1 MKKGSGK
8 QTITR
13 LGTTKRPV
21 LCVAAGLLLLT
32 GCATD
37 QLDRA
42 PATASTPWSADPQS
56 GMAAANFSV
65 PASPQVATLSTPPA
79 TDEAHVYQLPELIDM
94 AQMNNPD
101 TRIAWQQ
108 ARQAALAVGMAEAT
122 FLPLIS
128 ASVIGGYQKNHTP
141 LRYDQHLDTS
151 NNAVIPGV
159 GFQWLLFDFGQRSA
173 LVDAAKNTS
182 FAANVSFNGMH
193 QKLIYDVTR
202 AYFQYGAALSRV
214 DIAQETLR
222 NSQKV
227 LDAAQARRQSGIATT
242 VEVAQAT
249 QQVAQSRLNQVL
261 SQGAERDAWQ
271 ALLGAMGISPTSH
284 FTVGYSSDKPLPG
297 MRSAPTQSMIKLA
310 LSRRPDV
317 LASYAAAQAAA
328 SGIRAAEADFL
339 PKVYLAGA
347 VAGGNGRFDV
357 QGLPSVGSQTSSSNI
372 LVAVSV
378 PLYDGGIR
386 AARVKEAESRAS
398 AANETFKKT
407 QDIAVR
413 EIVASANNLRSALE
427 SNSAASNLVSTAM
440 ITYDAALDS
449 YRNGVGTITVANEA
463 ANNLLTAR
471 QLSSD
476 AYATAL
482 IAAANLAFVMG
493 EMTQAPPNTS
503 LQ

>member
-1 MKKGSGK
+1 MKQISGK
-8 QTITR
+8 QNITLLR
-13 LGTTKRPV
+13 TMNRPV
-21 LCVAAGLLLLT
+21 LSIAAGLLLLT
-32 GCATD
+32 GCATE

-42 PATASTPWSADPQS
+42 PKTASTPWSADPQS
-56 GMAAANFSV
+56 GIIAAVNFSV
-65 PASPQVATLSTPPA
+65 PANLQIAALSSPPA
-79 TDEAHVYQLPELIDM
+79 INEAHAYQLPELIDM
-94 AQMNNPD
+94 AQMSNPD

-108 ARQAALAVGMAEAT
+108 ARQVGMAEAT
-122 FLPLIS
+122 FLPMIS
-128 ASVIGGYQKNHTP
+128 ASVIGGYQKNHTQLP
-141 LRYDQHLDTS
+141 FDQHLDTS
-151 NNAVIPGV
+151 NNAIIPGV

-182 FAANVSFNGMH
+182 FAANVSFNGIH
-193 QKLIYDVTR
+193 QKLIYDLTK

-242 VEVAQAT
+242 IEVAQAT

-271 ALLGAMGISPTSH
+271 ALLGAIGISPSSH
-284 FTVGYSSDKPLPG
+284 FTVSYSSDKPLPE
-297 MRSAPTQSMIKLA
+297 MHSEPTQSMIKLA

-317 LASYAAAQAAA
+317 LASFATAQAAT
-328 SGIRAAEADFL
+328 SGIKAAEADFL
-339 PKVYLAGA
+339 PKVYVAGA

-372 LVAVSV
+372 LVGVSV

-398 AANETFKKT
+398 VASEAFRKT

-413 EIVASANNLRSALE
+413 EVVASANTLRSALE
-427 SNSAASNLVSTAM
+427 SNNAALNLVSTAT
-440 ITYDAALDS
+440 ITYDAAWDS
-449 YRNGVGTITVANEA
+449 YRNGVGTVTVVNEA
-463 ANNLLTAR
+463 ANGLLAAR

-476 AYATAL
+476 AYAAAR

-493 EMTQAPPNTS
+493 EMTQVPTNAS
-503 LQ
+503 

>member
-1 MKKGSGK
+1 MKKNSWK
-8 QTITR
+8 QNITFLR
-13 LGTTKRPV
+13 TMNRPM
-21 LCVAAGLLLLT
+21 LSIFAGLLLLT

-42 PATASTPWSADPQS
+42 PTTASTPWSADPQS
-56 GMAAANFSV
+56 SIIAARNFSV
-65 PASPQVATLSTPPA
+65 PDNLQIAALSPPPSI
-79 TDEAHVYQLPELIDM
+79 DEGHVYQLPELIDM

-122 FLPLIS
+122 FLPIIS
-128 ASVIGGYQKNHTP
+128 ASVIGGYQKNHTQLP
-141 LRYDQHLDTS
+141 FDQHLDTS
-151 NNAVIPGV
+151 HNAIIPGV

-182 FAANVSFNGMH
+182 FAANVSFNGIH
-193 QKLIYDVTR
+193 QKIIYDVTK

-214 DIAQETLR
+214 DIAQEALR

-242 VEVAQAT
+242 IEVAQAT

-271 ALLGAMGISPTSH
+271 ALLGAIGISPASH
-284 FTVGYSSDKPLPG
+284 FTVSYSSDKPLPE
-297 MRSAPTQSMIKLA
+297 MHSAPTQSMIKLA

-317 LASYAAAQAAA
+317 LASFAAAQAAT
-328 SGIRAAEADFL
+328 SGIRATEADFL
-339 PKVYLAGA
+339 PKVYVAGA

-372 LVAVSV
+372 LVGVSV

-398 AANETFKKT
+398 AASEAFKKT

-413 EIVASANNLRSALE
+413 EIVASANTLRSALE
-427 SNSAASNLVSTAM
+427 SNNAALNLVSTATV
-440 ITYDAALDS
+440 TYDAAWDS
-449 YRNGVGTITVANEA
+449 YRNGVGTITAVNEA
-463 ANNLLTAR
+463 ANGLLAAR

-476 AYATAL
+476 AYAATR

-493 EMTQAPPNTS
+493 EMTQVPTNAS
-503 LQ
+503 